1 MRIPE
6 ISPNTKA
13 LIFDMDGTLLNTIS
27 IHYQAWE
34 TVCRKY
40 GIKVNKEY
48 FLALTGRPIM
58 EIATT
63 LVADHAARVKPEV
76 LLMEKEA
83 LVKAHNKPIELI
95 EPIVKLVYNYA
106 NVLPMAVGTGSNRE
120 KALDMLNKTGLLHY
134 FDCVV
139 TADDVEHGKPHPE
152 TFLRCAQLM
161 GVDPEFCHVFEDGP
175 AGLAAARDAGMMLTD
190 VKPYYVTS
198 VWN

>member
-1 MRIPE
+1 
-6 ISPNTKA
+6 
-13 LIFDMDGTLLNTIS
+13 
-27 IHYQAWE
+27 
-34 TVCRKY
+34 
-40 GIKVNKEY
+40 
-48 FLALTGRPIM
+48 
-58 EIATT
+58 
-63 LVADHAARVKPEV
+63 
-76 LLMEKEA
+76 
-83 LVKAHNKPIELI
+83 
-95 EPIVKLVYNYA
+95 
-106 NVLPMAVGTGSNRE
+106 MAVGTGSNRE